1 MCEVPPLYVRHVS
14 FEHMCD
20 QLPPPSLSTPHNT
33 HLLGHHLKEGLS
45 RVHAVPKTLVRVCVC
60 ACVCVCVRV
69 RVRVRVRVCANV
81 CVGGGVRG
89 RVYCMCVYCMCM
101 HAYIAG
107 TYLAFRTA
115 RAMRDLPNELCA
127 NSRANTHGA
136 VGGAV
141 GATR

>member
-69 RVRVRVRVCANV
+69 RVRVRVRVCVYV
-81 CVGGGVRG
+81 CVCVHVCVCVCACVR
-89 RVYCMCVYCMCM
+89 VCVCVCV
-101 HAYIAG
+101 
-107 TYLAFRTA
+107 
-115 RAMRDLPNELCA
+115 C
-127 NSRANTHGA
+127 
-136 VGGAV
+136 VCV
-141 GATR
+141 